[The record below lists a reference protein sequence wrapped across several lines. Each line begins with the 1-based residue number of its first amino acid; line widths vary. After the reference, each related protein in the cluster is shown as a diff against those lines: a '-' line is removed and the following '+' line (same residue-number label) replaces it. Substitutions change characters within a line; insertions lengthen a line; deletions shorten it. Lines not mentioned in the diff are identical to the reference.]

1 METNKPYYKKA
12 IELLI
17 KNSVSEH
24 DINELIKHIKEDDKN
39 ANKLKFM
46 ALKPLLKE
54 KGLLEQVERKPRE
67 KQNTDITLEAYF
79 GNKIASLLVRKK
91 ELEKE
96 ISLQS
101 NKDITSIIDKIKENK
116 ELSPQEMKLFTENYK
131 KKNSINKKLENEL
144 KSINERLKDNGIT
157 IEDK

>member
-46 ALKPLLKE
+46 VLKPLLKE

-67 KQNTDITLEAYF
+67 KQNTDITLEEYF

>member
-39 ANKLKFM
+39 ANKLKFE
-46 ALKPLLKE
+46 ALKPLLEE
-54 KGLLEQVERKPRE
+54 KGLLINIERKPR
-67 KQNTDITLEAYF
+67 KIQSTDITLEAYF
-79 GNKIASLLVRKK
+79 GKKIASLLIRKK
-91 ELEKE
+91 ELEEE
-96 ISLQS
+96 IISQS
-101 NKDITSIIDKIKENK
+101 NIDITSIIDKIKENK
-116 ELSPQEMKLFTENYK
+116 ELSSQEMKLFTENYK

>member
-39 ANKLKFM
+39 ANKLKFE
-46 ALKPLLKE
+46 ALKPLLEE
-54 KGLLEQVERKPRE
+54 KGLLINIERKPR
-67 KQNTDITLEAYF
+67 KIQSTDITLEAYF
-79 GNKIASLLVRKK
+79 GKKIASLLIRKK
-91 ELEKE
+91 ELEEE
-96 ISLQS
+96 IISQS
-101 NKDITSIIDKIKENK
+101 NIDITSIIDKIKENK
-116 ELSPQEMKLFTENYK
+116 ELSSQEMKLFTENYK

-144 KSINERLKDNGIT
+144 KSINERLKDNGIN

>member
-46 ALKPLLKE
+46 VLKPLLKE